1 MASAQAVTTMRKQL
15 MSAAAE
21 KKTEDVVEI
30 LKRLKTEVL
39 ATDELLRETKIGITV
54 NKLRSNESKE
64 VGDLAKELV
73 KKWKGDVG
81 QTGTSKKASA
91 STAPSPSPAPPS
103 QTAPKSPIPAPP
115 KPAAA
120 VRTNAVP
127 APASPASSKS
137 VSTANKA
144 ATTAG
149 PPSARRRP
157 SGGPPRSYKTDSVDS
172 VNNDSTGD
180 KTREKCVELIYDALA
195 SDSDAPVDLILSR
208 ARALERHVHEH
219 NAPPDGTAN
228 YRNKMRSFYLNLK
241 AAGNPALRE
250 GVVSGEISVKEL
262 YEMDPKDMASE
273 EQKAVNRKLV
283 AENLFK
289 AQGAAPQQAETDAF
303 QCGKCKERRCMYY
316 QMQTRS
322 ADEPMTTFVTCLNCN
337 NRQVALDFAARRFSG
352 D

>member
-1 MASAQAVTTMRKQL
+1 MASVQAVITLRKQL
-15 MSAAAE
+15 MSAAGDN
-21 KKTEDVVEI
+21 KTEDVVGI
-30 LKRLKTEVL
+30 LKKLKAEVV

-54 NKLRSNESKE
+54 NKLRSNESKQ

-81 QTGTSKKASA
+81 QTGGSKKAST
-91 STAPSPSPAPPS
+91 SNVPSPSPAPQSRPD
-103 QTAPKSPIPAPP
+103 PKSPVPAPP
-115 KPAAA
+115 KPSVA
-120 VRTNAVP
+120 VRSNAEP
-127 APASPASSKS
+127 APSNSTSSSSKPASSS
-137 VSTANKA
+137 
-144 ATTAG
+144 TTAAPTSSNPSTG
-149 PPSARRRP
+149 PPAAKRRP
-157 SGGPPRSYKTDSVDS
+157 SGGPPRSYKSDSVDS
-172 VNNDSTGD
+172 VNKNSTGD
-180 KTREKCVELIYDALA
+180 RTREKCVELIYDALA

-208 ARALERHVHEH
+208 SRALEEHVHEQ
-219 NAPPDGTAN
+219 NPPPEGTAS

-241 AAGNPALRE
+241 AVGNPALRE
-250 GVVSGEISVKEL
+250 GVVSGEISIKEL

-337 NRQVALDFAARRFSG
+337 NR
-352 D
+352 